1 MKLLESKM
9 YQDDLSKAIKNID
22 LKLLDNKTFFITGG
36 LGLIGSTIVDVLIT
50 YGKTGKIYIGA
61 RDYNQFKK
69 RFGGFNNVRYI
80 PYNALEKLQL
90 DKKIYFIIHGAG
102 LASP

>member
-69 RFGGFNNVRYI
+69 RCLKCLRALDTYI
-80 PYNALEKLQL
+80 CTVK
-90 DKKIYFIIHGAG
+90 
-102 LASP
+102 

>member
-36 LGLIGSTIVDVLIT
+36 LGLIGST
-50 YGKTGKIYIGA
+50 
-61 RDYNQFKK
+61 
-69 RFGGFNNVRYI
+69 
-80 PYNALEKLQL
+80 PMEKLVKYILEQEIIINSKRDLVDSIML
-90 DKKIYFIIHGAG
+90 DIFHIMLLKNYN
-102 LASP
+102 